1 MISTYAV
8 GASKILIKNIK
19 DVTLFVSKGSSTIL
33 YAKLI
38 EESGDG
44 LCLFQLENY
53 VLTPIDGNK
62 NKGRVD
68 VENIE

>member
-8 GASKILIKNIK
+8 GASKILIKNVK

-44 LCLFQLENY
+44 YCLF
-53 VLTPIDGNK
+53 
-62 NKGRVD
+62 
-68 VENIE
+68 